1 LKLSG
6 AISTFITNSWWI
18 NKNSNINPEWNI
30 LDILIHLIQ
39 KNRIMSAGLLALVAS
54 LPIVAIFVLMAGFRW
69 PATRAMPLA
78 FAIALILALTI
89 WKTPLNWIM
98 ASTVNGLVIAF
109 KILFIVFGALL
120 VLFTMRE
127 SGAIEAINRGFT
139 DISNDKRVQAI
150 IIAWLF
156 GGFIEGSAGFG
167 TPAALAAPLLLSLG
181 FPALAAV
188 MVALIAN
195 VTPVSFGAV
204 GTPTLIGIQTS
215 LDIPSVHQA
224 ISESGMTFAGYI
236 QQVGV
241 WTALQHAI
249 PGLVLPLIMVT
260 MMTRFFGEKRSVR
273 EGLAIWPYALF
284 AGFCF
289 VAPYLIVAIILGPE
303 FPSLLGGLIGL
314 AILIPATKAGFLVPK
329 TTWDF
334 PEKSGWETN
343 WAGSIRMESN
353 CQTGKISIFK
363 AWIPYIIIGLLLV
376 LTRIRSLPFGNWLK
390 SASINYGDLFGTSVS
405 GTLDPLYNP
414 GIMPFVLVALLCI
427 PLFGMKGKQVCA
439 AWSEAVRRMK
449 NPLIAL
455 VFAVPMV
462 RIMMQSGNN
471 PEGITGMPI
480 AMATAMAGI
489 FQGAWPLIDSFI
501 GALGSFMSGSNTVS
515 NMLFSLF
522 QYSIADQ
529 LKISSILVIS
539 LQNIGGAMGNMICV
553 HNVIAACAT
562 VGLAGAEGL
571 LIKRN
576 LIPMSVVGLLVGIAG
591 IILVYT
597 IGRGML

>member
-1 LKLSG
+1 M
-6 AISTFITNSWWI
+6 STGI
-18 NKNSNINPEWNI
+18 
-30 LDILIHLIQ
+30 
-39 KNRIMSAGLLALVAS
+39 LALIAS
-54 LPIVAIFVLMAGFRW
+54 LPIVAIFVFMVGFRW
-69 PATRAMPLA
+69 PATKAMPLA
-78 FAIALILALTI
+78 FVIALILAITV
-89 WKTPLNWIM
+89 WKTPANWIF

-127 SGAIEAINRGFT
+127 SGAIEAINRGFSN
-139 DISNDKRVQAI
+139 ISTDKRVQAV

-204 GTPTLIGIQTS
+204 GTPTLIGVQSS
-215 LDIPSVHQA
+215 LDIPSVQQA
-224 ISESGMTFAGYI
+224 IAESGLTYVEYI
-236 QQVGV
+236 RQIGV
-241 WTALQHAI
+241 WTATQHAI
-249 PGLVLPLIMVT
+249 PGIILPLIMVA
-260 MMTRFFGEKRSVR
+260 MLTRFFGEKRSIK

-284 AGFCF
+284 AGLCF
-289 VAPYLIVAIILGPE
+289 VGPYLLVASFLGPE

-314 AILIPATKAGFLVPK
+314 GILIPATKAGFLVPK
-329 TTWDF
+329 STWDF
-334 PEKSGWETN
+334 PEKSSWEKN
-343 WAGSIRMESN
+343 WVGSISMESKSAK
-353 CQTGKISIFK
+353 GKVSVLK
-363 AWIPYIIIGLLLV
+363 AWIPYVIIGLLLV
-376 LTRIRSLPFGNWLK
+376 LTRIRSLPFGNWVK
-390 SASINYGDLFGTSVS
+390 AASFNYSDLYGTSVS
-405 GTLDPLYNP
+405 GTVDPLYNP
-414 GIMPFVLVALLCI
+414 GIMPFILVALLCI
-427 PLFGMKGKQVCA
+427 PMFGMRRKQVGA
-439 AWSEAVRRMK
+439 AWSEAVKRIK

-455 VFAVPMV
+455 IFAVPMV

-471 PEGITGMPI
+471 PDDIVGMPI
-480 AMATAMAGI
+480 AMATAMTGI
-489 FQGAWPLIDSFI
+489 FQGAWPLVDAFI

-522 QYSIADQ
+522 QFSIADQ
-529 LKISSILVIS
+529 LGISTILIVS

-562 VGLAGAEGL
+562 VGLVGVEGL

-576 LIPMSVVGLLVGIAG
+576 LLPMTLVGLIVGVIG
-591 IILVYT
+591 LILVYT
-597 IGRGML
+597 IGSGII

>member
-1 LKLSG
+1 
-6 AISTFITNSWWI
+6 
-18 NKNSNINPEWNI
+18 
-30 LDILIHLIQ
+30 
-39 KNRIMSAGLLALVAS
+39 MSVGVLALLAS
-54 LPIVAIFVLMAGFRW
+54 LPIVSIFVFMVGFRW
-69 PATRAMPLA
+69 PATKAMPVA
-78 FAIALILALTI
+78 FAIALILALTV
-89 WKTPLNWIM
+89 WKTPVNWIF
-98 ASTVNGLVIAF
+98 ASSINGLVIAF

-127 SGAIEAINRGFT
+127 SGAIETINRGFT
-139 DISNDKRVQAI
+139 SISTDKRVQAI

-204 GTPTLIGIQTS
+204 GTPTLIGIQSS
-215 LDIPSVHQA
+215 LDIPSVQQA
-224 ISESGMTFAGYI
+224 IAESGLTYTEYI
-236 QQVGV
+236 QQIGV
-241 WTALQHAI
+241 WTAAQHAL
-249 PGLVLPLIMVT
+249 PGLILPLIMVA
-260 MMTRFFGEKRSVR
+260 MMTRFFGKNRSIK

-289 VAPYLIVAIILGPE
+289 VGPYLLVAIFLGPE
-303 FPSLLGGLIGL
+303 FPSLLGGLLGL

-329 TTWDF
+329 KTWDF
-334 PEKSGWETN
+334 PDKSSWEKN
-343 WAGSIRMESN
+343 WVGSISMDSQSN
-353 CQTGKISIFK
+353 TGKISMFK
-363 AWIPYIIIGLLLV
+363 AWAPYMIIGLLLV
-376 LTRIRSLPFGNWLK
+376 LTRVRSLPFGRWIK
-390 SASINYGDLFGTSVS
+390 SASIDYSDLFGTTVS
-405 GTLDPLYNP
+405 GTVDPLYNP
-414 GIMPFVLVALLCI
+414 GIMPFILVALLCI
-427 PLFGMKGKQVCA
+427 PLFGMKGKQVGA
-439 AWSEAVRRMK
+439 AWSEAIRRMK
-449 NPLIAL
+449 SPLIAL

-471 PEGITGMPI
+471 PNDIVGMPI
-480 AMATAMAGI
+480 AMATAMTSI
-489 FQGAWPLIDSFI
+489 FQGAWPLIDSFV

-529 LKISSILVIS
+529 LGISTILIVS

-562 VGLAGAEGL
+562 VGLVGVEGL

-576 LIPMSVVGLLVGIAG
+576 LIPMSLVGLIVGIIG
-591 IILVYT
+591 VILVYT
-597 IGRGML
+597 VGSGIM

>member
-1 LKLSG
+1 
-6 AISTFITNSWWI
+6 
-18 NKNSNINPEWNI
+18 
-30 LDILIHLIQ
+30 
-39 KNRIMSAGLLALVAS
+39 MSVGLLALIAS
-54 LPIVAIFVLMAGFRW
+54 LPIVAIFLLMVGFRW
-69 PATRAMPLA
+69 PATKAMPVA
-78 FAIALILALTI
+78 FVIALILALAV
-89 WKTPLNWIM
+89 WKTPLNWIF

-139 DISNDKRVQAI
+139 NISTDKRIQAI

-195 VTPVSFGAV
+195 VTPVSFGAA
-204 GTPTLIGIQTS
+204 GTPTLIGIQSS
-215 LDIPSVHQA
+215 LDIPAVQETIAQA
-224 ISESGMTFAGYI
+224 GMTYPEYI
-236 QQVGV
+236 QQIGI

-249 PGLVLPLIMVT
+249 PGLILPLIMVA
-260 MMTRFFGEKRSVR
+260 MMTRFFGERRSIR

-284 AGFCF
+284 AGFCY
-289 VAPYLIVAIILGPE
+289 VGPYLLVAILLGPE

-329 TTWDF
+329 QNWDF
-334 PEKSGWETN
+334 PEKSSWEKN
-343 WAGSIRMESN
+343 WLGSITMESRVAA
-353 CQTGKISIFK
+353 GKVTILR
-363 AWIPYIIIGLLLV
+363 AWIPYVIIGFLLV
-376 LTRIRSLPFGNWLK
+376 ITRIRSLPFGNWIQ
-390 SASINYGDLFGTSVS
+390 SVSIDYSDLYGTSVS
-405 GTLDPLYNP
+405 GTVDPLNNP
-414 GIMPFVLVALLCI
+414 GIMPFMLVALLCI
-427 PLFGMKGKQVCA
+427 PLFGMKGKQVGA
-439 AWSEAVRRMK
+439 AWSEAVRRIR

-455 VFAVPMV
+455 VFAVPLV

-471 PEGITGMPI
+471 PEGIMGMPI
-480 AMATAMAGI
+480 AMATAMTRL
-489 FQGAWPLIDSFI
+489 FQGAWPLVDSFI
-501 GALGSFMSGSNTVS
+501 GALGSFMAGSNTVS

-522 QYSIADQ
+522 QFSIAEQ
-529 LKISSILVIS
+529 LGISSVLTVS

-562 VGLAGAEGL
+562 VGLVGVEGL

-576 LIPMSVVGLLVGIAG
+576 LIPMTIVGVIVGIIG
-591 IILVYT
+591 LILVYT
-597 IGRGML
+597 IGPGLL

>member
-1 LKLSG
+1 
-6 AISTFITNSWWI
+6 
-18 NKNSNINPEWNI
+18 
-30 LDILIHLIQ
+30 
-39 KNRIMSAGLLALVAS
+39 MSVGVLALLAS
-54 LPIVAIFVLMAGFRW
+54 LPIVSIFVFMVGFRW
-69 PATRAMPLA
+69 PATKAMPVA
-78 FAIALILALTI
+78 FAIALILALMV
-89 WKTPLNWIM
+89 WKTPVNWIL
-98 ASTVNGLVIAF
+98 ASSINGLVIAF

-127 SGAIEAINRGFT
+127 SGAIETINRGFT
-139 DISNDKRVQAI
+139 SISTDKRVQAI

-204 GTPTLIGIQTS
+204 GTPTLIGIQSS
-215 LDIPSVHQA
+215 LDIPSVQQA
-224 ISESGMTFAGYI
+224 IAESGLTYTEYI
-236 QQVGV
+236 QQIGV
-241 WTALQHAI
+241 WTAAQHAL
-249 PGLVLPLIMVT
+249 PGLILPLIMVA
-260 MMTRFFGEKRSVR
+260 MMTRFFGKNRSIK

-289 VAPYLIVAIILGPE
+289 VGPYLLVAIFLGPE
-303 FPSLLGGLIGL
+303 FPSLLGGLLGL

-329 TTWDF
+329 KTWDF
-334 PEKSGWETN
+334 PDKSSWEKN
-343 WAGSIRMESN
+343 WVGSISMDSQSN
-353 CQTGKISIFK
+353 TGKISMFK
-363 AWIPYIIIGLLLV
+363 AWSPYMIIGLLLV
-376 LTRIRSLPFGNWLK
+376 LTRVRSLPFGHWIK
-390 SASINYGDLFGTSVS
+390 SVSLEYSDLFGTTVS
-405 GTLDPLYNP
+405 GTVDPLYNP
-414 GIMPFVLVALLCI
+414 GIMPFILVALLCI
-427 PLFGMKGKQVCA
+427 PLFGMKGKQVGA
-439 AWSEAVRRMK
+439 AWSEAIRRMK
-449 NPLIAL
+449 SPLIAL

-471 PEGITGMPI
+471 PDDIVGMPI
-480 AMATAMAGI
+480 AMATAMTSI
-489 FQGAWPLIDSFI
+489 FQGAWPLIDSFV

-529 LKISSILVIS
+529 LGISTILIVS

-562 VGLAGAEGL
+562 VGLVGVEGL

-576 LIPMSVVGLLVGIAG
+576 LIPMSLVGLIVGIIG
-591 IILVYT
+591 VILVYT
-597 IGRGML
+597 VGSGIM